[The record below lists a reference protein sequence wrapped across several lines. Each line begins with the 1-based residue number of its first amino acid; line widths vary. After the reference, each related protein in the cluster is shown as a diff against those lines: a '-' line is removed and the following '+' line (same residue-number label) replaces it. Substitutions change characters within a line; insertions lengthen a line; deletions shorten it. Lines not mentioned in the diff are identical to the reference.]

1 VADSEVF
8 DVVVV
13 GSGAGGMLSA
23 IRAADLGLRC
33 VVLEKS
39 DRYGG
44 TSAVSG
50 GAIWIPNND
59 AIADVDSPQQALAYL
74 TAVTK
79 NAVPLG
85 KLARYVE
92 VSPLLLRYLSS
103 IGVEYYAHPQ
113 LSYPDYYPDAPG
125 ALPRGRNMFVRPMDG
140 AVLGEEFFRMRES
153 YPEFKLLQ
161 RASLDLDEA
170 GVIGGFHPGWRRAA
184 AKVLADYYRDL
195 GWRRRTRRDRRL
207 TIGNALVGGLRAAM
221 LKRGIPLRLKTGL
234 VRLERDG
241 TRVTG
246 VVATHEGGELF
257 FSARRGVI
265 LASGGFEQSQELRL
279 QHLDQPTEA
288 RWSATPRDI
297 NTGDGLRAA
306 EAVGADTAFLN
317 EAWWAPT
324 VAMPARTAPNTVRNV
339 ALFFERGFPHCLAVN
354 RLGKRFVNEICSY
367 HQFGQ
372 AMLRDNAETGANL
385 PCWLVFDAQ
394 YRAKYP
400 LGGLLPGRV
409 EPDSKLPPDWFDNFL
424 YRAENVRALA
434 VKIGLP
440 PNVLV
445 DAVDRFNGCARRG
458 VDDEFGKGENVYNQF
473 FGDPRNGPSPVL
485 GAVERPPFYAV
496 RLDLGDIGTKGG
508 PKTNEDAMVLDHKGH
523 AIPGLFAIGNAAAS
537 VMGGAYP
544 GAGATLGSAMTFGYV
559 AATRLAQA
567 NEW

>member
-1 VADSEVF
+1 VVQSETF

-13 GSGAGGMLSA
+13 GSGAGGLLSA
-23 IRAADLGLRC
+23 IRAVDLGLSAI
-33 VVLEKS
+33 VLEKS

-59 AIADVDSPQQALAYL
+59 AIADIDSPRDALAYL
-74 TAVTK
+74 KAVTK
-79 NAVPLG
+79 DAVPEA
-85 KLARYVE
+85 KLIRYVD
-92 VSPLLLRYLSS
+92 VSPRLLRYLRSL
-103 IGVEYYAHPQ
+103 GVDYYVHPQ
-113 LSYPDYYPDAPG
+113 LSYPDYYPGAPG

-140 AVLGEEFFRMRES
+140 AALGEEFFRLRES
-153 YPEFKLLQ
+153 YPEFKLLG
-161 RASLDLDEA
+161 RMSLDLEEA
-170 GVIGGFHPGWRRAA
+170 GVIGGFYPGWRRAV
-184 AKVLADYYRDL
+184 AKVVAGYWGDVA
-195 GWRRRTRRDRRL
+195 WRRRTRRDRRL

-221 LKRGIPLRLKTGL
+221 LKRAVPLRLKTAL
-234 VRLERDG
+234 TRLDYDG
-241 TRVTG
+241 GRVTG
-246 VVATHEGGELF
+246 VTALHEGRELHF
-257 FSARRGVI
+257 RAAQGVV
-265 LASGGFEQSQELRL
+265 LATGGFEQSQDLRL
-279 QHLDQPTEA
+279 RYLDQATEA
-288 RWSATPRDI
+288 QWSATPRD
-297 NTGDGLRAA
+297 NNAGDALRAA
-306 EAVGADTAFLN
+306 EAIGADTAFLN

-324 VAMPARTAPNTVRNV
+324 VSMPARATPNTVRNV

-394 YRAKYP
+394 YRSKYP

-409 EPDSKLPPDWFDNFL
+409 EPDAKLPPDWFDNFL
-424 YRAENVRALA
+424 YRAGDIRTLA
-434 VKIGLP
+434 GKIGLAP
-440 PNVLV
+440 DVL
-445 DAVDRFNGCARRG
+445 AATVDRFNGYARRG
-458 VDDEFGKGENVYNQF
+458 VDDEFGKGGNVYNQF

-508 PKTNEDAMVLDHKGH
+508 PKTNEDAAVLDLEGRP
-523 AIPGLFAIGNAAAS
+523 IPGLYAIGNAAGS

-559 AATRLAQA
+559 AATRLAQV